1 MHILSI
7 PVDKKRW
14 NVPFLDVRPCFS
26 KLSFA
31 QESGSD
37 TTVWRIIRILIG
49 KENRKLQGTKSCK
62 LSLFEE
68 ELNLMAQLVV
78 ADSEPTQYLMPT

>member
-14 NVPFLDVRPCFS
+14 NVPFLDVRPCCS

-31 QESGSD
+31 QESGSFQ
-37 TTVWRIIRILIG
+37 IPQFG
-49 KENRKLQGTKSCK
+49 E
-62 LSLFEE
+62 
-68 ELNLMAQLVV
+68 
-78 ADSEPTQYLMPT
+78 